1 MSTQFAQFYFPNKSL
16 SNQRMINKLHHEIIL
31 DKVSSL
37 FTNVDYLT
45 QVEFH
50 AVTEICS
57 LPRYMNLALF
67 RATQD
72 QPNDCITLEQFED
85 NWSFLT
91 KDYDY
96 NDTDS
101 LIYYILKKPE
111 FNCITPDDFLPVLED
126 IVLNHPALQFLEN
139 NITFQERYIETVIC
153 RIFYDAHCPTGKLSL
168 KQFHKSDLASV
179 LRSLDPS
186 IDLYAIH
193 NVFSYKQFYV
203 LYCKLWALD
212 TDHDLALT
220 EADLNNYNMGTLTGL
235 TIERIMEN
243 GRIMAFTD
251 TPRVIISDHDS
262 AQDRPAPYLTYFDFI
277 WFFLSE
283 VDKSTPLAIEYWFR
297 CLDVDGDE
305 VLSAYELSKFWQDQ
319 DTKQNFF
326 GNPQVDGTIQFE
338 DIIRQMND
346 LIQPRIP
353 GQFSLKDLKKNGY
366 LAERFFDTFIN
377 YDRFQ
382 VHEAHQEG
390 SVREQKMYEQELD
403 EDALYEP
410 IVLRDDLG
418 FPVLCNW
425 TDYADIE
432 YSRII
437 SEENYVNSLDEQ
449 DDSLCREEYEG
460 PQEYEEEPQEYEE
473 NDEISHSSD
482 DGLSD
487 SLSVTSSNSFRSE
500 IQTPDLHDPDYINS
514 TVPESSSGESEKK
527 DTEDESCERTL
538 SRPTS
543 YNSKTKYYEN
553 TQEHTTLDCL
563 HQHITN

>member
-1 MSTQFAQFYFPNKSL
+1 MSTQFTQFYFPNKSL
-16 SNQRMINKLHHEIIL
+16 SNQHMISKLNHEIIL

-57 LPRYMNLALF
+57 LPS
-67 RATQD
+67 
-72 QPNDCITLEQFED
+72 
-85 NWSFLT
+85 NWTFLT

-168 KQFHKSDLASV
+168 KQFHKSDFASV

-220 EADLNNYNMGTLTGL
+220 ETDLNNYNMGTLTGL

-262 AQDRPAPYLTYFDFI
+262 AQDHPAPYLTYFDFI

-283 VDKSTPLAIEYWFR
+283 VDKN
-297 CLDVDGDE
+297 VDGDE

-390 SVREQKMYEQELD
+390 SVREQKMYEQEND
-403 EDALYEP
+403 EDSLYEP

-432 YSRII
+432 YNRII

-449 DDSLCREEYEG
+449 DDILCREEY
-460 PQEYEEEPQEYEE
+460 EEPQEYEE

-514 TVPESSSGESEKK
+514 TVPESSEPEKQ
-527 DTEDESCERTL
+527 DTEDETCERTL
-538 SRPTS
+538 SHPTS